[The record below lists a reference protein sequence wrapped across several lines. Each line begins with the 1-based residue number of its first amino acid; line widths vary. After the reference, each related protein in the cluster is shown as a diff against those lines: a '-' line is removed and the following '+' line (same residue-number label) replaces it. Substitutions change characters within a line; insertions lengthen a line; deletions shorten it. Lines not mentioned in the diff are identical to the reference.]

1 MSSSALPRRSVFL
14 VGFMA
19 TGKTS
24 VGRELA
30 ARLGRPFV
38 DLDEVIEAGAGK
50 PVRAIFADHGEEH
63 FRRLEHTALRE
74 VVRGPAAVVAT
85 GGGAPCFRN
94 GLDLMREHGI
104 VVELTAPFAELLA
117 RVEDVGSRPLLSRPE
132 VETRKLYE
140 ERAAI
145 YRQAHFGVRTEG
157 RQPELIAELI
167 AELIEHTARVP
178 DYALIDAAIVGLRER
193 TYPVIVAAG
202 TLSRVGEL
210 ARRSLGDCCH
220 IGLISDDNVAPLYSE
235 QVRQAFVDEGFTVST
250 ASIAA
255 GEASKC
261 PAEFMRLCEA
271 MVAAGLDRSSAIVAL
286 GGGVVGDLAGYV
298 AASLF
303 RGVRLL
309 QLPTS
314 ILAMV
319 DAAVGGKT
327 GINIDAGKNLV
338 GAFWQPGFVLA
349 DPEVLIT
356 LPVRERR
363 AALGELVKYA
373 LLDGDE
379 LYGLVDQ
386 LAPLL
391 GREWAA
397 SSVADFEIPVELSKT
412 LRRCIAIK
420 SAIVAR
426 DEREELGERALL
438 NLGHTVAHA
447 IEVASGYQLLHG
459 EAVALGLI
467 AACRVSHRLGLC
479 AAALEARVSATFSR
493 AGVDV
498 DLDSWLASTTLARGE
513 VLSHLKVD
521 KKRTGDR
528 LGFVAL
534 HEVGRPGVIE
544 IEVAELARILRS

>member
-1 MSSSALPRRSVFL
+1 
-14 VGFMA
+14 VG
-19 TGKTS
+19 
-24 VGRELA
+24 
-30 ARLGRPFV
+30 
-38 DLDEVIEAGAGK
+38 
-50 PVRAIFADHGEEH
+50 
-63 FRRLEHTALRE
+63 
-74 VVRGPAAVVAT
+74 
-85 GGGAPCFRN
+85 
-94 GLDLMREHGI
+94 
-104 VVELTAPFAELLA
+104 LTAPFAELVA
-117 RVEDVGSRPLLSRPE
+117 RVEDVDSRPLLSRPE
-132 VETRKLYE
+132 AETRLLYE

-157 RQPELIAELI
+157 RQPDEIAELI
-167 AELIEHTARVP
+167 VELIEHSARVP
-178 DYALIDAAIVGLRER
+178 DYALIDASIVGLRER
-193 TYPVIVAAG
+193 TYPVIVGAD

-210 ARRSLGDCCH
+210 ARRALGDCRH
-220 IGLISDDNVAPLYSE
+220 VGVISDDNVAPLYGE
-235 QVRQAFVDEGFTVST
+235 QVRQAFADEGFTVSMEVI
-250 ASIAA
+250 SA
-255 GEASKC
+255 GEDSKC
-261 PAEFMRLCEA
+261 IAEFMRLCEA

-303 RGVRLL
+303 RGVRVL

-314 ILAMV
+314 MLAMV

-338 GAFWQPGFVLA
+338 GAFWQPSFVLA
-349 DPEVLIT
+349 DPEVLVS

-391 GREWAA
+391 GREWTA
-397 SSVADFEIPVELSKT
+397 SSVSDFEIPVELSKA

-420 SAIVAR
+420 SAIVSR

-438 NLGHTVAHA
+438 NLGHTVGHA
-447 IEVASGYQLLHG
+447 IEVASGYQILHG

-467 AACRVSHRLGLC
+467 AACRVSQRLGIC
-479 AAALEARVSATFSR
+479 DASLEKRVVATLTR

-498 DLDSWLASTTLARGE
+498 DLDAWLTSTSHARGE

-528 LGFVAL
+528 LGFVSL
-534 HEVGRPGVIE
+534 REVGRPAVVE
-544 IEVAELARILRS
+544 IEVEELARILRP